1 MSMNWT
7 EEDFERHQQRVKNGR
22 TAQKAAPKTA
32 DPKKALHALGRM
44 KTGVMNKTE
53 ERFAKFLDAQKMTG
67 AVQWWHF
74 EGIKLILAPNTSIT
88 FDFALL
94 PEDGVLTL
102 IDVKG
107 SKAIVTDDFKAKAK
121 IAADMFPFVFKVA
134 YPRPKGDP
142 GGWIIED
149 I

>member
-7 EEDFERHQQRVKNGR
+7 EEDFARHQQRVKEGR
-22 TAQKAAPKTA
+22 TAAKPAKKTGQQK
-32 DPKKALHALGRM
+32 LQALGRM

-67 AVQWWHF
+67 AVQWWKF
-74 EGIKLILAPNTSIT
+74 EAIKLILAPNTSIT

-121 IAADMFPFVFKVA
+121 VAADMFPFVFKVA
-134 YPRPKGDP
+134 YPRPKGDA
-142 GGWIIED
+142 GGWIIEE